1 MIEREF
7 IKERTSHLKV
17 KEYLDAMVGSTSGI
31 GGIKIEKTPLGE
43 KIIIEAVRPGLII
56 GRGCKIIQELTVTLR
71 NKFKFENPHIEV
83 IEIEQPNLSASVMAK
98 KVASDLERFGASRF
112 KAIGYR
118 TLTQIMR
125 AGALGAEVVIGGRGV
140 PGARAHT
147 WRFPAGYMKKS
158 GQIALEQVD
167 YVKTGA
173 NLRSGTVGIQVR
185 IMHPSIQLPDRITI
199 LEDVVIPEDVQKEI
213 DALEKIEKKAEK
225 KSKKSKTVTVPQ
237 DETTEIEKTVTVP
250 QDETAE
256 IENSEVKTKSKR
268 KTKKSDTSEETE
280 NNISEEDLS
289 KTSDEVVIETKE
301 GDSQNDKTK

>member
-7 IKERTSHLKV
+7 IKERTLHLKV

-56 GRGCKIIQELTVTLR
+56 GRGGKIIQELTVTLR

-237 DETTEIEKTVTVP
+237 DETTEIEDSK
-250 QDETAE
+250 
-256 IENSEVKTKSKR
+256 VKTKS

>member
-1 MIEREF
+1 ICTMIEREF
-7 IKERTSHLKV
+7 IKERTLHLKV

-56 GRGCKIIQELTVTLR
+56 GRGGKIIQELTVTLR

-83 IEIEQPNLSASVMAK
+83 MEIEQPNLSASVMAK

-237 DETTEIEKTVTVP
+237 DETTEIE
-250 QDETAE
+250 DS
-256 IENSEVKTKSKR
+256 NVKTKS

>member
-7 IKERTSHLKV
+7 IKERTKHLKV
-17 KEYLDAMVGSTSGI
+17 KEYLDATVGSAAGI
-31 GGIKIEKTPLGE
+31 SEIKIEKTPLGE
-43 KIIIEAVRPGLII
+43 KIIIRAVRPGLII
-56 GRGCKIIQELTVTLR
+56 GRGGKIIQELTLTLR
-71 NKFKFENPHIEV
+71 NKFKLENPQIEV
-83 IEIEQPNLSASVMAK
+83 EEVEQPSLSASVMAK

-173 NLRSGTVGIQVR
+173 NLRSGTVGVQVR

-199 LEDVVIPEDVQKEI
+199 LENVKIPEDVQKEI
-213 DALEKIEKKAEK
+213 DALEKEEKKTEK
-225 KSKKSKTVTVPQ
+225 KTKKPKISKVLQ
-237 DETTEIEKTVTVP
+237 DETE
-250 QDETAE
+250 ETGEA
-256 IENSEVKTKSKR
+256 SEVKVKPKR
-268 KTKKSDTSEETE
+268 AGKKTAETE
-280 NNISEEDLS
+280 IASEQEESATLED
-289 KTSDEVVIETKE
+289 TEEN
-301 GDSQNDKTK
+301 SQNEIVEDDKESGQ

>member
-7 IKERTSHLKV
+7 IKERTLHLKV

-56 GRGCKIIQELTVTLR
+56 GRGGKIIQELTVTLR

-225 KSKKSKTVTVPQ
+225 KSKKSKIVTVPQ
-237 DETTEIEKTVTVP
+237 DETTEIEDSK
-250 QDETAE
+250 
-256 IENSEVKTKSKR
+256 VKTKS

>member
-7 IKERTSHLKV
+7 IKERTLHLKV

-56 GRGCKIIQELTVTLR
+56 GRGGKI
-71 NKFKFENPHIEV
+71 IEV

-225 KSKKSKTVTVPQ
+225 KSKKSKIVTVPQ
-237 DETTEIEKTVTVP
+237 DETTEIE
-250 QDETAE
+250 DS
-256 IENSEVKTKSKR
+256 NVKTKS

>member
-7 IKERTSHLKV
+7 IKERTLHLKV

-56 GRGCKIIQELTVTLR
+56 GRGGKIIQELTVTLR

-83 IEIEQPNLSASVMAK
+83 MEIEQPNLSASVMAK

-225 KSKKSKTVTVPQ
+225 KSKKSKIVTVPQ
-237 DETTEIEKTVTVP
+237 DETTEIEDSK
-250 QDETAE
+250 
-256 IENSEVKTKSKR
+256 VKTKS
-268 KTKKSDTSEETE
+268 KTKKSDTSAETE

>member
-7 IKERTSHLKV
+7 IKERTLHLKV

-56 GRGCKIIQELTVTLR
+56 GRGGKIIQELTVTLR

-83 IEIEQPNLSASVMAK
+83 MEIEQPNLSASVMAK

-237 DETTEIEKTVTVP
+237 DETTEIE
-250 QDETAE
+250 DS
-256 IENSEVKTKSKR
+256 NVKTKS

>member
-7 IKERTSHLKV
+7 IKERTLHLKV

-56 GRGCKIIQELTVTLR
+56 GRGGKIIQELTVTLR

-237 DETTEIEKTVTVP
+237 DETTEIE
-250 QDETAE
+250 DS
-256 IENSEVKTKSKR
+256 NVKTKS

>member
-7 IKERTSHLKV
+7 IKEKIKHMKV
-17 KEYLDAMVGSTSGI
+17 KEFLDAKIGSMAGLGSIT
-31 GGIKIEKTPLGE
+31 IEKTPLGE
-43 KIIIEAVRPGLII
+43 KIIVEAVRPGLII
-56 GRGCKIIQELTVTLR
+56 GRGGKMIQELTATLR
-71 NKFKFENPHIEV
+71 TKFKLENPQIEV
-83 IEIEQPNLSASVMAK
+83 REIERPNLSASVMAK
-98 KVASDLERFGASRF
+98 KVASDLERFGSSRF
-112 KAIGYR
+112 KAIGYK
-118 TLTQIMR
+118 TLTQIMKS
-125 AGALGAEVVIGGRGV
+125 GALGAEIVIGGRGV

-237 DETTEIEKTVTVP
+237 DETTEIE
-250 QDETAE
+250 DS
-256 IENSEVKTKSKR
+256 NVKTKS

-289 KTSDEVVIETKE
+289 KTSDEE
-301 GDSQNDKTK
+301 

>member
-7 IKERTSHLKV
+7 IKERTLHLKV

-56 GRGCKIIQELTVTLR
+56 GRGGKIIQELTVTLR

-225 KSKKSKTVTVPQ
+225 KSKKSKIVTVPQ
-237 DETTEIEKTVTVP
+237 DETTEIE
-250 QDETAE
+250 DS
-256 IENSEVKTKSKR
+256 NVKTKS

>member
-1 MIEREF
+1 
-7 IKERTSHLKV
+7 
-17 KEYLDAMVGSTSGI
+17 MVGSTSGI

-56 GRGCKIIQELTVTLR
+56 GRGGKIIQELTVTLR

-237 DETTEIEKTVTVP
+237 DETTEIE
-250 QDETAE
+250 DS
-256 IENSEVKTKSKR
+256 NVKTKS

>member
-7 IKERTSHLKV
+7 IKERTLHLKV

-56 GRGCKIIQELTVTLR
+56 GRGGKIIQELTVTLR

-125 AGALGAEVVIGGRGV
+125 TGALGAEVVIGGRCV

-237 DETTEIEKTVTVP
+237 DETTEIEDSK
-250 QDETAE
+250 
-256 IENSEVKTKSKR
+256 VKTKS

>member
-7 IKERTSHLKV
+7 IKERTLHLKV

-56 GRGCKIIQELTVTLR
+56 GRGGKIIQELTVTLR

-83 IEIEQPNLSASVMAK
+83 MEIEQPNLSASVMAK

-237 DETTEIEKTVTVP
+237 DETTEIEDSK
-250 QDETAE
+250 
-256 IENSEVKTKSKR
+256 VKTKS